1 MQAHQ
6 SETDVEKTMRKARLR
21 EALLR
26 TRRELAPADR
36 AAATAAIA
44 DGVIRWWDAHRPT
57 SVGVYWPIRGEPDLR
72 PLYPALHARGVQL
85 ALPVVDSNRQPLRFL
100 AWTPGDPM
108 REDRFGVP
116 APANEVTIL
125 PAALLIPCV
134 GFNPQRMRLG
144 YGGGLYDRTLAQS
157 PRPLTL
163 GIAYDCAAA
172 QFEGE
177 IHDIALDMVLTESQL
192 LGTLTGGND

>member
-44 DGVIRWWDAHRPT
+44 DGVIRWWDAHRP
-57 SVGVYWPIRGEPDLR
+57 SSIGVYWPIRGEPDLR
-72 PLYPALHARGVQL
+72 PVYPALHARGVQL
-85 ALPVVDSNRQPLRFL
+85 ALPVVDSDRQPLRFL

-116 APANEVTIL
+116 SPANGVTIL

-134 GFNPQRMRLG
+134 GFNPQRVLSFVS
-144 YGGGLYDRTLAQS
+144 LSD
-157 PRPLTL
+157 RPLSL
-163 GIAYDCAAA
+163 ILIA
-172 QFEGE
+172 
-177 IHDIALDMVLTESQL
+177 IALFCGAFCRIRIRQSALVIS
-192 LGTLTGGND
+192 